1 MIKSHEVSVVVGR
14 VRLPGWKNY
23 SISVDMLQ
31 PADGFS
37 MAVQFTPERWA
48 LLRTDARVDVFIDST
63 RILAGF
69 VDIRKKRSARGEGT
83 MIEITG
89 RDKTGRL
96 VDESAPLFRYGGLR
110 IKSLAE
116 KIVGITDDDDPIF
129 ERVVLVN
136 TRNRTLL
143 RNVRARQARE
153 VKEPLQ
159 NAALGLFA
167 SAARPL
173 GLFVPAAVL
182 AATARDPRGNQA
194 RTRLISASAA
204 VLGVGPA
211 AAGITTTQR
220 VERPPKIEPGI
231 FEGRSAPKKV
241 QPGDTRW
248 AVLEEFLREARLI
261 AWSTGDGKDL
271 FVGLPN
277 YEQEPQWFF
286 FEAASGSDTRDNT
299 NCSIE
304 VVESVADRYSKITCV
319 GAAKGT
325 RSNYGKNVT
334 KNRATVFDNPDN
346 TLDGTGL
353 AFSRRKAL
361 IITDDSIR
369 NPRDAL
375 ERAERE
381 QLERD
386 AGGLEIVV
394 DAPGHSQ
401 LFSGEEPAIF
411 AVDTIATINDEDT
424 QIRGEFLVTSCDF
437 TQSVQEGTRTRM
449 RMVPK
454 GTLLQL

>member
-14 VRLPGWKNY
+14 VRLPGWKDY

-37 MAVQFTPERWA
+37 MAVQFTPERWR
-48 LLRTDARVDVFIDST
+48 LLHTDARVDVFIDST

-69 VDIRKKRSARGEGT
+69 VDIRKKKSGRGEGT
-83 MIEITG
+83 MIQITG

-110 IKSLAE
+110 LKSLAE

-136 TRNRTLL
+136 TRNRSLL
-143 RNVRARQARE
+143 RNSRARQARA
-153 VKEPLQ
+153 VREPLQ

-173 GLFVPAAVL
+173 GLFAPAAVL
-182 AATARDPRGNQA
+182 ASTARDPRANQA

-204 VLGVGPA
+204 VLGVLPA
-211 AAGITTTQR
+211 AAGALER

-231 FEGRSAPKKV
+231 FNGRSAPKKV

-286 FEAASGSDTRDNT
+286 FEAGSQSDNRDGT
-299 NCSIE
+299 NCTIE

-319 GAAKGT
+319 GAAKAT

-346 TLDGTGL
+346 TRDGTGL
-353 AFSRRKAL
+353 AFTRRKAL
-361 IITDDSIR
+361 LITDDSIR

-437 TQSVQEGTRTRM
+437 TQSRQEGTRTRM